1 MALLK
6 APENTP
12 VWVEEK
18 NCKACDLCVA
28 YCPAGV
34 LAMVPEPKTILGA
47 MVKVV
52 YPDSCI
58 GCNDCELECP
68 DFAIMVADRKE
79 FKFAK
84 LTKEAKERAEA
95 IKKNHYMARE
105 EDIKALCA

>member
-1 MALLK
+1 MALIK

-12 VWVEEK
+12 VWVDE
-18 NCKACDLCVA
+18 NRCKACDLCVA

-79 FKFAK
+79 YKFAK
-84 LTKEAKERAEA
+84 LSEEAKERAEA
-95 IKKNHYMARE
+95 IKKNHFMARE
-105 EDIKALCA
+105 EDLAVLSA

>member
-1 MALLK
+1 MSLMK

-12 VWVEEK
+12 VWVNEN
-18 NCKACDLCVA
+18 NCKACNLCVA

-34 LAMVPEPKTILGA
+34 LTMVSEPKTILGA

-58 GCNDCELECP
+58 GCSDCELECP

-79 FKFAK
+79 YKFSK
-84 LTKEAKERAEA
+84 LSKEAKERAEA
-95 IKKNHYMARE
+95 IKKNHFFARE
-105 EDIKALCA
+105 EDLAVLNA